1 MAYKSRFT
9 DKPTKRVSAGQL
21 AQKTKDSYS
30 KAFDKKQREVRR
42 DKQKQELNQFKGEL
56 MASDR
61 VLKDSS
67 GNFVYN
73 KNTGEPVYLGSKP
86 VFDTDSSSPTFGQYV
101 STSVADRSQQLANKY
116 GPTFKEILGDIG
128 GGLGSIFQGF
138 AEKGPPIVQI
148 LKGLYQKGKDYFTQP
163 SGIEEAVPQ
172 ASGGLYNNQPIEAF
186 IPPTFDD
193 QKIRVEQLLPI
204 LVDEKLPSEMSNEQ
218 FRDTYPFLYDS
229 RLQNLPFK
237 AVPNNVN
244 DQTNF
249 QKALANARVEN
260 TGLGLDSL
268 KAAYDFA
275 RNPTLNTQYGNFSLD
290 NMITG
295 NPQMNYGNTVMING
309 VPVDLSASIGQGG
322 ISGGLSFAFNKG
334 GSVDK
339 HSGLGYMLK

>member
-9 DKPTKRVSAGQL
+9 DKPTKRVSSGKLREQTRKNY
-21 AQKTKDSYS
+21 QKS
-30 KAFDKKQREVRR
+30 FDKKQREVRR

-148 LKGLYQKGKDYFTQP
+148 LKGLYQKGKDYFTRP
-163 SGIEEAVPQ
+163 SGIESNVPVDIYS
-172 ASGGLYNNQPIEAF
+172 SGADAMGGAF
-186 IPPTFDD
+186 VGPTFND
-193 QKIRVEQLLPI
+193 QKINIQNL
-204 LVDEKLPSEMSNEQ
+204 DALPSTLSNEEFDKAYDFLPERTFNVENPL
-218 FRDTYPFLYDS
+218 FRQQEYKPFRVSDMDMSGVVASERGQNLIGQ
-229 RLQNLPFK
+229 LQNLQ
-237 AVPNNVN
+237 N
-244 DQTNF
+244 
-249 QKALANARVEN
+249 LANQYNLNKIQFDPFNPNRIGYADQFMFNN
-260 TGLGLDSL
+260 TPVNYNVGI
-268 KAAYDFA
+268 
-275 RNPTLNTQYGNFSLD
+275 GN
-290 NMITG
+290 
-295 NPQMNYGNTVMING
+295 
-309 VPVDLSASIGQGG
+309 QG
-322 ISGGLSFAFNKG
+322 IEGGLSFAFKNG

-339 HSGLGYMLK
+339 YAGLGYKLK

>member
-9 DKPTKRVSAGQL
+9 DKPTKKVSSGKLRQ
-21 AQKTKDSYS
+21 QTIENYKKS
-30 KAFDKKQREVRR
+30 FDKKQREVRK
-42 DKQKQELNQFKGEL
+42 DKQKKELNQFKGEL

-116 GPTFKEILGDIG
+116 GPTFREILGDIG

-172 ASGGLYNNQPIEAF
+172 ATGGIYQGQPIETSPQF
-186 IPPTFDD
+186 PYNFETIMKPRPEPL
-193 QKIRVEQLLPI
+193 Q
-204 LVDEKLPSEMSNEQ
+204 PSQMSEEQ
-218 FRDTYPFLYDS
+218 FMESYPELYSQNPLFKQQEYKPFRVSDMDMS
-229 RLQNLPFK
+229 GVVASERGQNLIGQLQNLQ
-237 AVPNNVN
+237 N
-244 DQTNF
+244 
-249 QKALANARVEN
+249 LANQYNLNKIQFDPFNPNQIGYKDQFMFNN
-260 TGLGLDSL
+260 TPVNYNVGI
-268 KAAYDFA
+268 
-275 RNPTLNTQYGNFSLD
+275 GN
-290 NMITG
+290 
-295 NPQMNYGNTVMING
+295 
-309 VPVDLSASIGQGG
+309 QG
-322 ISGGLSFAFNKG
+322 IEGGLSFAFKNG

-339 HSGLGYMLK
+339 YAGLGYKLK